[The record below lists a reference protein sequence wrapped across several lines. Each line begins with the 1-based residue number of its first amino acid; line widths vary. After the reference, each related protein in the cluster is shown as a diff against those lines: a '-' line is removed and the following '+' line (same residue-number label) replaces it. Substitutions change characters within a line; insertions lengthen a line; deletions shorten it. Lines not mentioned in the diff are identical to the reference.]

1 MGVVDEIKAQLDL
14 VDYISQ
20 TVKLRR
26 TGKNYI
32 GFCPFHS
39 NTRTPSFVVFPETQT
54 WRCFGQCNEGGDLFG
69 FVMKKEGW
77 DFNEALRIL
86 AEKAGA
92 TLSAQPRPSEA
103 DAEQRGNIIRVL
115 DDAAQFYRS
124 QLLESEAG
132 AAALAYLRRRGLT
145 DTTIKI
151 WGLGYAPGGWDE
163 LTRHLTRKGYT
174 KDHLLRAGLLTER
187 DDGDTYDKFRHR
199 LMFPIRD
206 TYGKMAGFGGRVLN
220 PDDVPKYLNSP
231 RTELFDK
238 GRLLYGLD
246 LARQEI
252 RRTEQAVIVEG
263 YMDVI
268 GLHQAGFG
276 NAVSPMGT
284 ALTEDQFKLLKKFT
298 RNIVLALDPDAAG
311 EKATLRGLET
321 ARKTMDQDDQPTF
334 DSRGLLHFEGRLKA
348 DIRVTALPG
357 GQDPDEIA
365 LSDPEAWRKI
375 ASEAK
380 PVVVHVMETLAA
392 AQDINDAKVKREI
405 AAQVLPLI
413 EDVGDMVEREA
424 YRQQLAR
431 LLRVDERTLV
441 LANPVQRRSRRS
453 AEERGRTGIETS
465 LNAITEKARSNRLLE
480 EQALRML
487 VQQPYSLN
495 DLNKSLGLLRVPQFS
510 EDDFVESDFRQ
521 AFRVVLESIRQDQLS
536 PEDYLA
542 ENLPDLSA
550 AEESAGMIEKALPP
564 SPQKRLAD
572 QVRTAL
578 RIKRS
583 HLETRIQEILFL
595 QSELEEKRYSD
606 EEAEVLL
613 TELIVQRRVL
623 DEAMKS
629 KLSGGDG
636 QEERKPRRKLVIKGK

>member
-1 MGVVDEIKAQLDL
+1 
-14 VDYISQ
+14 
-20 TVKLRR
+20 
-26 TGKNYI
+26 
-32 GFCPFHS
+32 
-39 NTRTPSFVVFPETQT
+39 FVVFPESQT

>member
-77 DFNEALRIL
+77 DFNETLRIL
-86 AEKAGA
+86 AEKAGV
-92 TLSAQPRPSEA
+92 TLSSQPKISEA
-103 DAEQRGNIIRVL
+103 DVEARGSLIKVL

-124 QLLESEAG
+124 QLIETEAG

-145 DTTIKI
+145 DATIKI
-151 WGLGYAPGGWDE
+151 WGLGYAPSGWDE
-163 LTRHLTRKGYT
+163 LTKHMTRKGYT
-174 KDHLLRAGLLTER
+174 KDHLLRAGLMTER
-187 DDGDTYDKFRHR
+187 DDGDTHDKFRNR

-206 TYGKMAGFGGRVLN
+206 TYGKMTGFGGRVLN

-252 RRTEQAVIVEG
+252 RKAEHAVIVEG

-298 RNIVLALDPDAAG
+298 RSIILALDPDAAG

-348 DIRVTALPG
+348 DIRVTTLPE

-365 LSDPEAWRKI
+365 LADPEAWRRI
-375 ASEAK
+375 AAEAK

-392 AQDINDAKVKREI
+392 AQDLNDAKVKREI

-413 EDVGDMVEREA
+413 EDVGDAVERDA

-431 LLRVDERTLV
+431 LLRVDERSLV
-441 LANPVQRRSRRS
+441 LANPIQRRARHTT
-453 AEERGRTGIETS
+453 EERSRTGIEAS

-480 EQALRML
+480 EQALRLL
-487 VQQPYSLN
+487 VQDPYSLN
-495 DLNKSLGLLRVPQFS
+495 ELNRALGLLHVPQFG
-510 EDDFVESDFRQ
+510 EEDFVESDFRQ
-521 AFRVVLESIRQDQLS
+521 AFRVVLNSIRQDELS
-536 PEDYLA
+536 PKDYLA
-542 ENLPDLSA
+542 ENLPDLFGPEDSN
-550 AEESAGMIEKALPP
+550 ELIEKAPQP
-564 SPQKRLAD
+564 TVQKRLAD

-583 HLETRIQEILFL
+583 HLDSRVQEILFL

-613 TELIVQRRVL
+613 TELIVQRRTL
-623 DEAMKS
+623 DEAAKS
-629 KLSGGDG
+629 KLAGGDG
-636 QEERKPRRKLVIKGK
+636 AEERRPRPKHGIKGN

>member
-77 DFNEALRIL
+77 DFNETLRIL
-86 AEKAGA
+86 AEKAGV
-92 TLSAQPRPSEA
+92 TLSSQPRISEA
-103 DAEQRGNIIRVL
+103 DVEARGSLIKVL

-124 QLLESEAG
+124 QLIETEAG

-145 DTTIKI
+145 DATIKI
-151 WGLGYAPGGWDE
+151 WGLGYAPSGWDE
-163 LTRHLTRKGYT
+163 LTKHLTRKGYT

-187 DDGDTYDKFRHR
+187 DDGDTHDKFRNR

-206 TYGKMAGFGGRVLN
+206 TYGKMTGFGGRVLN

-252 RRTEQAVIVEG
+252 RKAEHAVIVEG

-276 NAVSPMGT
+276 NAVSPMGP

-298 RNIVLALDPDAAG
+298 RSIILALDPDAAG

-348 DIRVTALPG
+348 DIRVTTLPE

-365 LSDPEAWRKI
+365 LADPEAWRRI
-375 ASEAK
+375 AAEAK

-392 AQDINDAKVKREI
+392 AQDLNDAKVKREI

-413 EDVGDMVEREA
+413 EDVGDAVERDA

-431 LLRVDERTLV
+431 LLRVDERSLV
-441 LANPVQRRSRRS
+441 LANPIQRRARHTT
-453 AEERGRTGIETS
+453 EERSRTGIEAS

-480 EQALRML
+480 EQALRLL
-487 VQQPYSLN
+487 VQDPYSLN
-495 DLNKSLGLLRVPQFS
+495 ELNRALGLLHVPQFG
-510 EDDFVESDFRQ
+510 EEDFVESDFRQ
-521 AFRVVLESIRQDQLS
+521 AFRVVLNSIRQDALS
-536 PEDYLA
+536 PKDYLA
-542 ENLPDLSA
+542 ENLPDLFSP
-550 AEESAGMIEKALPP
+550 EDSNELIEKAPQP
-564 SPQKRLAD
+564 TVQKRLAD

-583 HLETRIQEILFL
+583 HLDSRVQEILFL

-613 TELIVQRRVL
+613 TELIVQRRTL
-623 DEAMKS
+623 DEAAKS
-629 KLSGGDG
+629 KLAGGDG
-636 QEERKPRRKLVIKGK
+636 AEERRPRPKHGIKGN

>member
-1 MGVVDEIKAQLDL
+1 VDF
-14 VDYISQ
+14 VSQ

>member
-39 NTRTPSFVVFPETQT
+39 NTRTPAFVVFPESQT

-77 DFNEALRIL
+77 DFNETLRFL
-86 AEKAGA
+86 AEKAGVA
-92 TLSAQPRPSEA
+92 LSSQPRIAEA
-103 DAEQRGNIIRVL
+103 DAQARDVL
-115 DDAAQFYRS
+115 IKVLEEAAQFYRS
-124 QLLESEAG
+124 QLVESEAG
-132 AAALAYLRRRGLT
+132 GAALAYLRHRGLS

-151 WGLGYAPGGWDE
+151 WGLGYAPAGWDE
-163 LTRHLTRKGYT
+163 LTRQLTRKGYT
-174 KDHLLRAGLLTER
+174 REHLLRAGLLTER
-187 DDGDTYDKFRHR
+187 EDGGTHDKFRHR

-206 TYGKMAGFGGRVLN
+206 TYGKMAGFGGRILN

-252 RRTEQAVIVEG
+252 RKAEQAVIVEG

-298 RNIVLALDPDAAG
+298 RSIILALDPDAAG

-321 ARKTMDQDDQPTF
+321 ARQTMDQDDQPTF

-348 DIRVTALPG
+348 DIRVTTLPA

-365 LSDPEAWRKI
+365 LADPEAWRKI
-375 ASEAK
+375 ASDAK

-392 AQDINDAKVKREI
+392 AQDLNDAKVKREI
-405 AAQVLPLI
+405 AARVLPLI
-413 EDVGDMVEREA
+413 EDVGDAVERDA

-431 LLRVDERTLV
+431 LLRVDERSLV
-441 LANPVQRRSRRS
+441 LANPVQRRARRS
-453 AEERGRTGIETS
+453 SEEHGRSELESS
-465 LNAITEKARSNRLLE
+465 LNAITEKARSNRMLE
-480 EQALRML
+480 EQALRTL
-487 VQQPYSLN
+487 VQEPYSLN
-495 DLNKSLGLLRVPQFS
+495 EINRALGLMSVPQLGD
-510 EDDFVESDFRQ
+510 EDFVESDFRQ
-521 AFRVVLESIRQDQLS
+521 AFRVVLNSIRQDQLS
-536 PEDYLA
+536 PQDYLA
-542 ENLPDLSA
+542 ENLPDLFSSEEPA
-550 AEESAGMIEKALPP
+550 AMIEKSLPP
-564 SPQKRLAD
+564 SAQKRLAD
-572 QVRTAL
+572 QVRTVL

-595 QSELEEKRYSD
+595 QSELEEKRYSA

-613 TELIVQRRVL
+613 TELIVQRRTL

-629 KLSGGDG
+629 KMAGGDG
-636 QEERKPRRKLVIKGK
+636 MEERKPRHKPLSMGK

>member
-39 NTRTPSFVVFPETQT
+39 NTRTPAFVVFPESQT

-348 DIRVTALPG
+348 DIRVTTLPDA
-357 GQDPDEIA
+357 QDPDEIA

-375 ASEAK
+375 AAEAK

>member
-1 MGVVDEIKAQLDL
+1 
-14 VDYISQ
+14 
-20 TVKLRR
+20 
-26 TGKNYI
+26 
-32 GFCPFHS
+32 
-39 NTRTPSFVVFPETQT
+39 
-54 WRCFGQCNEGGDLFG
+54 
-69 FVMKKEGW
+69 
-77 DFNEALRIL
+77 
-86 AEKAGA
+86 
-92 TLSAQPRPSEA
+92 
-103 DAEQRGNIIRVL
+103 
-115 DDAAQFYRS
+115 
-124 QLLESEAG
+124 
-132 AAALAYLRRRGLT
+132 
-145 DTTIKI
+145 
-151 WGLGYAPGGWDE
+151 
-163 LTRHLTRKGYT
+163 
-174 KDHLLRAGLLTER
+174 
-187 DDGDTYDKFRHR
+187 
-199 LMFPIRD
+199 
-206 TYGKMAGFGGRVLN
+206 
-220 PDDVPKYLNSP
+220 
-231 RTELFDK
+231 
-238 GRLLYGLD
+238 
-246 LARQEI
+246 
-252 RRTEQAVIVEG
+252 
-263 YMDVI
+263 MDVI

>member
-39 NTRTPSFVVFPETQT
+39 NTRTPAFVVFPESQT